1 MQDFTEITREEILNK
16 LADVYLNGSDVS
28 IGIAL
33 ETEKASRQF
42 IKELK
47 AKLSEHELSKKQKA
61 FWNTSF
67 LSNEMNHVRILARY
81 SKQYFFAISPA
92 YFVTNQKTL
101 EKFPEAVDSVRNA
114 QACMTKYE
122 NYLIKE

>member
-33 ETEKASRQF
+33 ETETASRQF

-67 LSNEMNHVRILARY
+67 LSNDANHVKVLARY
-81 SKQYFFAISPA
+81 ARYFFAIFPA
-92 YFVTNQKTL
+92 YFVTDQKTL

-114 QACMTKYE
+114 QACMAKYE
-122 NYLIKE
+122 NYLIRE